1 MLENHLL
8 ALLSK
13 SHSALAQERLQAI
26 DFVQGDVLA
35 APNAPIER
43 LLFPRSGLV
52 SIVVELEEGDQ
63 IETAMVGCCGA
74 LGGAAVFGA
83 KHHIHRA
90 VAQISGRGWS
100 MRTEDAMELADI
112 SAEFRQ
118 LLMAQEQYLLAQ
130 ARQTAA
136 CNAKHVIMRRLCSWL
151 VRAHNEAG
159 GGELLITQENLAKML
174 GVQRASVSMFASQLQ
189 QKGLIGYR
197 RGRVQISDLEG
208 LRASAC
214 ECHETLQ
221 QQHACLFPDNG
232 VNAGPPKDANAGAN
246 GGITALHG

>member
-1 MLENHLL
+1 MLKNHLL

-13 SHSALAQERLQAI
+13 SHSELLQERLRPI
-26 DFVQGDVLA
+26 DYVQGDVLA
-35 APNAPIER
+35 TPDAPIEQ
-43 LLFPRSGLV
+43 LLFPRAGLI
-52 SIVVELEEGDQ
+52 SIVVELEAGDQ
-63 IETAMVGCCGA
+63 IETAMIGCRGA
-74 LGGAAVFGA
+74 LGGAAIFGA
-83 KHHIHRA
+83 KCHLDRA
-90 VAQISGRGWS
+90 VVQLSGSGWS
-100 MRTEDAMELADI
+100 MRSEDARKLADL
-112 SAEFRQ
+112 SAEFRH
-118 LLMAQEQYLLAQ
+118 LLFMHEQYLLAQ

-151 VRAHNEAG
+151 VRAHDEAG

-189 QKGLIGYR
+189 QTGLIGYR
-197 RGRVQISDLEG
+197 RGRVQILDLDG

-221 QQHACLFPDNG
+221 RQHACLFPHDG